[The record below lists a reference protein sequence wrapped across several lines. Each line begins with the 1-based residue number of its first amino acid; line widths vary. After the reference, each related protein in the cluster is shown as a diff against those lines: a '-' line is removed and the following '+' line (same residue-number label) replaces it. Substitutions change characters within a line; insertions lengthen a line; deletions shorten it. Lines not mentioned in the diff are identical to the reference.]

1 MHSIEKIIII
11 IILISIKVSY
21 CQDLPDSIQDLP
33 DSINGSKDKPAL
45 NDKSVPKDKSVPIN
59 KHVNE
64 IFSISLETS
73 FNGDDFMVGFL
84 PGLHLQNLNLTA
96 GVLFL
101 VRPYKKKILVE
112 RSTNFYLQLQE
123 WRYVFGICL
132 EKRINL
138 VNTIALSLSAGG
150 GYTYGEYAGTSTSA
164 ETNFLPILRIG
175 IIKEYDKTLISLRY
189 QFMEIPNVNNHQ
201 VNLSFI
207 YMFK

>member
-1 MHSIEKIIII
+1 MFYT
-11 IILISIKVSY
+11 IKTSY
-21 CQDLPDSIQDLP
+21 CQDLPDSL
-33 DSINGSKDKPAL
+33 NGTIDKP
-45 NDKSVPKDKSVPIN
+45 
-59 KHVNE
+59 VNE
-64 IFSISLETS
+64 IFSISFETV
-73 FNGDDFMVGFL
+73 FNSDDFMMGFL

-101 VRPYKKKILVE
+101 FRPYKKKIRVE
-112 RSTNFYLQLQE
+112 RSTNLYYQFQE

-132 EKRINL
+132 EKRFNL

-150 GYTYGEYAGTSTSA
+150 GYTFGEYAGTSTSA
-164 ETNFLPILRIG
+164 KTSFLPILRIG
-175 IIKEYDKTLISLRY
+175 INKEYNKTLFCLRY